1 MPTDVLPLKVAR
13 RYVPPIREAPDPAVA
28 ALPRLTLLRDTLRRA
43 GRVPGLLE
51 DRRFPPAPVFFFHP
65 ADEPEPTVSDPWAK
79 AAKRDPAAVRA
90 WAELVPVTADVL
102 PALGHAAAV
111 RHAARAVPG
120 LADAAKALAPHH
132 PAAEEVAD
140 LLAVADD
147 VTVLAVAPEKGA
159 GFRVRV
165 RGVADVAQFHVLFAD
180 AVTGNPATGRLP
192 GKRPA
197 PAVLEAYRDGDP
209 LDPPIARA
217 RFQFYRPSALR
228 PDGTLPRGFSG
239 VDEWVWGH
247 EWVSGLP
254 QHLGERV
261 VLVGEPA
268 FAAEWEAVRRVPRVA
283 GELTVTDVL
292 SGAEVR
298 AWVADR
304 TGRVDAARRVTR
316 RAA

>member
-13 RYVPPIREAPDPAVA
+13 RYVPPVREAPDPAVA

-51 DRRFPPAPVFFFHP
+51 NRRFPPAPVFFFHP
-65 ADEPEPTVSDPWAK
+65 SDEPEPHAPDPWTQ

-90 WAELVPVTADVL
+90 WTDLFPVAADVL
-102 PALGHAAAV
+102 PALGNDAAV

-120 LADAAKALAPHH
+120 LGDFANALAPHH
-132 PAAEEVAD
+132 PAAREVAD
-140 LLAVADD
+140 MLAVADD
-147 VTVLAVAPEKGA
+147 VTVLAVAPMLGA

-180 AVTGNPATGRLP
+180 AVTGNPANGHLP

-197 PAVLEAYRDGDP
+197 PAAVEAYRDGDP
-209 LDPPIARA
+209 LDPPIARP

-239 VDEWVWGH
+239 VDDWVWGH
-247 EWVSGLP
+247 EWVSRLP

-268 FAAEWEAVRRVPRVA
+268 FPAEWEAVRRVPRVA
-283 GELTVTDVL
+283 GELTVTEVL
-292 SGAEVR
+292 SDAEVR
-298 AWVADR
+298 AWVAIQ
-304 TGRVDAARRVTR
+304 TGQPNAARRSTR